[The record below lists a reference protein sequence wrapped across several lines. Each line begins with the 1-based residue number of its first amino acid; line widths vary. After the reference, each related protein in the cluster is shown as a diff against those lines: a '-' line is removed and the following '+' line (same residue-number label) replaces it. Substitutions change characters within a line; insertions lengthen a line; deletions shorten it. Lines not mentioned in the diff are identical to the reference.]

1 MDNQH
6 CSFPHPLMRLPRAGD
21 REIRQKDI
29 RALPI
34 SRERKC

>member
-6 CSFPHPLMRLPRAGD
+6 RSFPHPLRLPRAGD